1 MKIEIEIKLSQ
12 KEVEESRSYQKKQ
25 DNHNAKRRYR
35 RSNVFR
41 RVQGKYLNRSNQS
54 INKK

>member
-25 DNHNAKRRYR
+25 YSHTPNDATAVRTSSVEFKVNT
-35 RSNVFR
+35 
-41 RVQGKYLNRSNQS
+41 
-54 INKK
+54 

>member
-1 MKIEIEIKLSQ
+1 MKIEIKLSQ

-41 RVQGKYLNRSNQS
+41 RVRGKYLNRSNQS